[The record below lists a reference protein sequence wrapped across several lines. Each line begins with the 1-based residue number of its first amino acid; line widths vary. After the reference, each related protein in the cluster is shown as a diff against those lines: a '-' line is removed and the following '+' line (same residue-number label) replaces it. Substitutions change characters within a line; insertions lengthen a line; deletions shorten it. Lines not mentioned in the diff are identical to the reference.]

1 LLAYSLISRF
11 SSKPHVMQGAS
22 AVRLS
27 WYCAPCFETAAELL
41 LLTWLQ
47 VRNMQR
53 EVSRD
58 ADIVVAAMI
67 SIVGSTL
74 IFQGWRL
81 DPLLLLCQVRT
92 LNNTLCLKTN
102 KMLTKASC
110 NELQGTNI
118 YVLCPTRAALYL

>member
-1 LLAYSLISRF
+1 
-11 SSKPHVMQGAS
+11 MQGAS

-27 WYCAPCFETAAELL
+27 WHCAPCFETAAELL

-118 YVLCPTRAALYL
+118 YVLCPIRAALYL